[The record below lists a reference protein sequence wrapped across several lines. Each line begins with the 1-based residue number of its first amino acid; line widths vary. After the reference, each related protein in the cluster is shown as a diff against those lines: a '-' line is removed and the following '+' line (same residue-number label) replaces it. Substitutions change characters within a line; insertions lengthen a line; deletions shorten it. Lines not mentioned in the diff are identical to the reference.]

1 MVQKEV
7 AERMVTGPG
16 SKNYGALSLAVSY
29 YTEPEISFL
38 VGPECFMPRPK
49 VDSAVVH
56 MVRRDVP
63 PVSVRDEKLLF
74 DLIRASF
81 NERRKTLQNGIA
93 NYAGFSFSKEEA
105 LRAIEAC
112 GFKPTVRGEALT
124 LSEFGR
130 LADELCLIRGQR
142 NRQD

>member
-1 MVQKEV
+1 
-7 AERMVTGPG
+7 
-16 SKNYGALSLAVSY
+16 
-29 YTEPEISFL
+29 
-38 VGPECFMPRPK
+38 
-49 VDSAVVH
+49 

-81 NERRKTLQNGIA
+81 NERRKTLQNGIT